1 MIILKHI
8 TIQRFRLLREVSL
21 HFPQRGSILIA
32 GQNESGKSA
41 LVESIYFALYGQ
53 PLASTR
59 LDDLILY
66 GASDASVTLTLAVG
80 STELTVTRALER
92 NKSDRERHDAR
103 QSVRLL
109 VQKPGMP
116 EEEAITGLSA
126 ANRRIIHEL
135 GGLDAESLRNSCL
148 LEQKGLTRLEQ
159 LPGRAREETLRKLL
173 GLESLL
179 RLSSQFTIT
188 PRDELLL
195 QEARDRFA
203 LARMQASIPEA
214 SARLADCEA
223 ALDAVTLL
231 DELAEIDQQEEEATE
246 QLLTLEHIR
255 STRSELKAR
264 QLRVAMLRK
273 AEATLG
279 DIIDAYEAMAQAR
292 RDLPEFDRQLAELDR
307 REREELPA
315 LEQRVADLADLTRSF
330 GTLERMS
337 NDLLSSIHALK
348 ELEQEAS
355 AYHTLQ
361 STLTSLQE
369 QISATRQQEEQVQQQ
384 ISELQEQRR
393 AARPALEERQ
403 RRLRSLAEQHAALQ
417 QDAQRLNQQDSGRQ
431 QADQNSRQLAR
442 LRSDLAAAEQEQ
454 TRLAGEIQQ
463 QEAQIAESRQQQEA
477 QQARVRQQRARKLL
491 EEWQRLKNQA
501 NTLSGVEQKVMA
513 VHRQQEQFTLAAFA
527 ARRKLTA
534 WLIGLV
540 VCAALVIFGLAGAAT
555 ELLQQATI
563 IALAAVV
570 LALAGGGGAY
580 WCWQNYR
587 KARDEKNIIEQQVQQ
602 TIKQVGGLV
611 AERESLMR
619 QGASFDALNLL
630 EQELRNLGSPVPRT
644 HEEASAMLR
653 QLPVPAES
661 GAESDLAEIQKR
673 LARQGEALTGLQ
685 NRQNQLGETVNSL
698 RQQYSRLEE
707 QRKEQGWDDIEQRLQ
722 AERDGHTQKRH
733 QLLAALGQ
741 EGLPIPPGATQAS
754 RIPGDDIDDASIAR
768 VIADSIAA
776 TEEEIA
782 LLDGKQQTIDELN
795 AQLQAVREKR
805 ASLLA
810 EQRSLEERQARFQ
823 NEGPEQ
829 QIARARQQ
837 QAALRAALQNLQDSL
852 RERVR
857 SLGVPFGQ
865 TAISNA
871 ETTARKQLEALHI
884 ALGGKIELESR
895 RNAASALLKDRQDTL
910 SEYYKQLAR
919 YSNSLGSWIIPPNP
933 MASALTAL
941 RDRCRQELEAINESA
956 IEKEFETL
964 THQENAARA
973 KIELCRHDIEQA
985 QSRIAALLVQHSRPT
1000 PKSFTRG
1007 EIAVVWPLIE
1017 QYSRQDRNRL
1027 EAERDIRAQ
1036 ELRQIEQQE
1045 QQLSQQLGTGGEK
1058 LDLRSAEQR
1067 LQQQERSYQTRTYA
1081 SRLIRAV
1088 DERLIRKMLPRTEY
1102 YMQQILP
1109 QLTGGRYHDVELTTE
1124 PEEGAISGGP
1134 IQLRVWETAA
1144 EQYIPKTA
1152 LSGGAADQLS
1162 LALRLAF
1169 AVASLPRELAAAPGF
1184 LLLDEPLSSFDRDR
1198 ARSLVDVVTGDL
1210 LDQHFEQILF
1220 ISYSSAFDPAMFP
1233 YHIYMDNGL
1242 IVDSNLPPVPALPV
1256 PASNGNGN
1264 GNGNDNGHTLT
1275 RNEDS
1280 GLSEETAKIAVPA
1293 FTGEG

>member
-66 GASDASVTLTLAVG
+66 GASDASVTLILSVG
-80 STELTVTRALER
+80 STEITVTRTLER
-92 NKSDRERHDAR
+92 NSSDRERRDAR

-109 VQKPGMP
+109 VQKSGMP
-116 EEEAITGLSA
+116 EEEAITSLNA

-148 LEQKGLTRLEQ
+148 LEQKGLARLEQ
-159 LPGRAREETLRKLL
+159 LSGRAREDTLRKLL

-179 RLSSQFTIT
+179 RLSTQFTIT

-203 LARMQASIPEA
+203 LARAQASIPEA

-223 ALDAVTLL
+223 ALDAVTVL

-255 STRSELKAR
+255 STRGELKAR
-264 QLRVAMLRK
+264 QQRITTLRK

-279 DIIDAYEAMAQAR
+279 DIIAAYEAMAQAR
-292 RDLPEFDRQLAELDR
+292 RDLPKFDRQLAELER

-348 ELEQEAS
+348 ELEQEAG
-355 AYHTLQ
+355 AYQTLA
-361 STLTSLQE
+361 SLQE
-369 QISATRQQEEQVQQQ
+369 QISATLQQEEQLQQQ
-384 ISELQEQRR
+384 ISELQKQRR

-403 RRLRSLAEQHAALQ
+403 RRLRGLADQQVTLQ
-417 QDAQRLNQQDSGRQ
+417 QDAQRLSQQDSGRQ
-431 QADQNSRQLAR
+431 QADLNSRQLAQ
-442 LRSDLAAAEQEQ
+442 LCADLAAAEQEQ
-454 TRLAGEIQQ
+454 TRLADEIQQ

-491 EEWQRLKNQA
+491 EEWQRLKAQTNA
-501 NTLSGVEQKVMA
+501 LSGVEQKVMA

-527 ARRKLTA
+527 ARRKLTT

-540 VCAALVIFGLAGAAT
+540 ACVAIVIFGLAGAAA

-563 IALAAVV
+563 TALVAVV
-570 LALAGGGGAY
+570 LALAAAGGAY

-587 KARDEKNIIEQQVQQ
+587 KARDEKNVIEQQVQQ

-619 QGASFDALNLL
+619 QGASIGTLNLL
-630 EQELRNLGSPVPRT
+630 EQELRSLGSPVPRT
-644 HEEASAMLR
+644 GEEAAAMLQ
-653 QLPVPAES
+653 QLAAPAES
-661 GAESDLAEIQKR
+661 GGESDLAEIQKR
-673 LARQGEALTGLQ
+673 LARQDETLTGLR
-685 NRQNQLGETVNSL
+685 NRHNQLGETISSL

-707 QRKEQGWDDIEQRLQ
+707 QRKEQGWDNIEQRLQ
-722 AERDGHTQKRH
+722 AERDALTQKRH

-741 EGLPIPPGATQAS
+741 EGLPIPLTATEQAS
-754 RIPGDDIDDASIAR
+754 RTPGNDIDDASIAR
-768 VIADSIAA
+768 IIADSISA
-776 TEEEIA
+776 TAQEIA

-795 AQLQAVREKR
+795 AQLQAAREKR
-805 ASLLA
+805 VSLLA

-823 NEGPEQ
+823 NEAPEQ
-829 QIARARQQ
+829 QITRARQQ

-871 ETTARKQLEALHI
+871 EATARKQLEALHI

-895 RNAASALLKDRQDTL
+895 RDAANALLKDRQDTL
-910 SEYYKQLAR
+910 SEYYQQLAR

-941 RDRCRQELEAINESA
+941 RARCQQELEAINESA

-985 QSRIAALLVQHSRPT
+985 QSRIAALLVQHNRPA
-1000 PKSFTRG
+1000 PKSFTRS

-1027 EAERDIRAQ
+1027 EAERDIRTQ
-1036 ELRQIEQQE
+1036 ELRLVEQQE
-1045 QQLSQQLGTGGEK
+1045 QQLSQQLQTGGEK
-1058 LDLRSAEQR
+1058 LDLRSAEQL
-1067 LQQQERSYQTRTYA
+1067 LQQQERSYQTRIYA

-1088 DERLIRKMLPRTEY
+1088 DERLMHKMLPRIEY

-1242 IVDSNLPPVPALPV
+1242 IVDSNLPAVPALPV
-1256 PASNGNGN
+1256 SASNGSGSGRVAAPARNG
-1264 GNGNDNGHTLT
+1264 D
-1275 RNEDS
+1275 EA
-1280 GLSEETAKIAVPA
+1280 LSEETAKIAVPA

>member
-21 HFPQRGSILIA
+21 RFPQRGSILIA

-66 GASDASVTLTLAVG
+66 GASDASVTLILSVG
-80 STELTVTRALER
+80 STEITVTRTLER
-92 NKSDRERHDAR
+92 NNSDRERRDAR

-116 EEEAITGLSA
+116 EEEAITSLSA

-135 GGLDAESLRNSCL
+135 GGLDAECLRNSCL
-148 LEQKGLTRLEQ
+148 LEQKGLARLEQ
-159 LPGRAREETLRKLL
+159 LPGRAREDTLRKLL

-179 RLSSQFTIT
+179 LLSSQFTVT

-195 QEARDRFA
+195 HQARDRFA
-203 LARMQASIPEA
+203 LAQAQASIPEA

-255 STRSELKAR
+255 STRGELKAR
-264 QLRVAMLRK
+264 QQRVATLRK

-279 DIIDAYEAMAQAR
+279 DIIAAYEAMAQAR
-292 RDLPEFDRQLAELDR
+292 RDLPEFDRQLAELER

-348 ELEQEAS
+348 ELEQEAG

-361 STLTSLQE
+361 STLASLQE
-369 QISATRQQEEQVQQQ
+369 QISATLQQEEQLQQQ
-384 ISELQEQRR
+384 ISELQEQHR

-403 RRLRSLAEQHAALQ
+403 RRLLGLAEQQAALQ
-417 QDAQRLNQQDSGRQ
+417 QNAQRLSQQDSGRQ
-431 QADQNSRQLAR
+431 QADLNSRQLAQ
-442 LRSDLAAAEQEQ
+442 LRADLAAAEQEQ
-454 TRLAGEIQQ
+454 TRLADEIQQ
-463 QEAQIAESRQQQEA
+463 QEAQIADSRQQQEA
-477 QQARVRQQRARKLL
+477 QQATVRQQRARKLL
-491 EEWQRLKNQA
+491 EEWQRLKAQTNA
-501 NTLSGVEQKVMA
+501 LNGVEQKVMA

-527 ARRKLTA
+527 ARRKLTT

-540 VCAALVIFGLAGAAT
+540 ACVAIAIFGLAGAAA

-563 IALAAVV
+563 TALVAVV
-570 LALAGGGGAY
+570 LALAAAGGAY

-587 KARDEKNIIEQQVQQ
+587 KARDEKNVIEQQVQQ

-619 QGASFDALNLL
+619 QGASIGTLNLL
-630 EQELRNLGSPVPRT
+630 EQELRSLGSPVPRT
-644 HEEASAMLR
+644 GEEATAMLQ
-653 QLPVPAES
+653 QLAAPAES
-661 GAESDLAEIQKR
+661 GGESDLAEIQKR
-673 LARQGEALTGLQ
+673 LARQDETLTGLR
-685 NRQNQLGETVNSL
+685 NRQNQLSETISSL

-707 QRKEQGWDDIEQRLQ
+707 QRKEQGWDNIEQRVQ
-722 AERDGHTQKRH
+722 AERDALTQKRH

-741 EGLPIPPGATQAS
+741 EGLPIPLAATQQAS
-754 RIPGDDIDDASIAR
+754 RSPGNDIDDASIAR
-768 VIADSIAA
+768 IIADSIAA
-776 TEEEIA
+776 TAQEIA

-795 AQLQAVREKR
+795 VQLQAAREKR

-823 NEGPEQ
+823 NEAPEQ

-871 ETTARKQLEALHI
+871 EATARKQLEALHI

-895 RNAASALLKDRQDTL
+895 RDAANALLKDRQDTL
-910 SEYYKQLAR
+910 SEYYQQLAR

-941 RDRCRQELEAINESA
+941 RARCRQELEAINESA

-985 QSRIAALLVQHSRPT
+985 QRRIAALLVQHNRPT
-1000 PKSFTRG
+1000 PKSFTRS

-1036 ELRQIEQQE
+1036 ELRQVEQQE
-1045 QQLSQQLGTGGEK
+1045 QQLSQQLQTGGEK
-1058 LDLRSAEQR
+1058 LDLHSAEQL
-1067 LQQQERSYQTRTYA
+1067 LQQQERSYQTRIYA

-1088 DERLIRKMLPRTEY
+1088 DERLMHKMLPRIEY

-1124 PEEGAISGGP
+1124 PQEGAISGGP

-1242 IVDSNLPPVPALPV
+1242 IVDSNLPAVPASV
-1256 PASNGNGN
+1256 SASNGNGN
-1264 GNGNDNGHTLT
+1264 SNGHVPA
-1275 RNEDS
+1275 RNGDGES
-1280 GLSEETAKIAVPA
+1280 GEETAKIAVPA

>member
-80 STELTVTRALER
+80 STELTVTRTLER
-92 NKSDRERHDAR
+92 SNSDRERRDAR

-148 LEQKGLTRLEQ
+148 LEQKGLARLEQ

-195 QEARDRFA
+195 QEARDRFS
-203 LARMQASIPEA
+203 LARTQASIPEA

-231 DELAEIDQQEEEATE
+231 DELAEIDLQEEEATE

-255 STRSELKAR
+255 STRGELKAR
-264 QLRVAMLRK
+264 QQRVATLRK

-279 DIIDAYEAMAQAR
+279 DIIAAYEAMAQAR
-292 RDLPEFDRQLAELDR
+292 RDLPEFDRQLAELER

-369 QISATRQQEEQVQQQ
+369 QISATRQQEEELQQQ

-393 AARPALEERQ
+393 AARPVLEERL
-403 RRLRSLAEQHAALQ
+403 RRLRRLAEQHVALQ
-417 QDAQRLNQQDSGRQ
+417 QDAQRLSQQDSGRQ
-431 QADQNSRQLAR
+431 QADQNSRQLAQ

-454 TRLAGEIQQ
+454 TRLADEIQQ
-463 QEAQIAESRQQQEA
+463 QEAQLAESRQQQEA

-501 NTLSGVEQKVMA
+501 NALSGVEQKVMA

-527 ARRKLTA
+527 ARRKLTI

-540 VCAALVIFGLAGAAT
+540 ACVALVIFGLAGAAA

-570 LALAGGGGAY
+570 LALAAGGGAY

-619 QGASFDALNLL
+619 QGASIDALNLL
-630 EQELRNLGSPVPRT
+630 ERELRNLGSPVPRT
-644 HEEASAMLR
+644 HEEANAMLQ
-653 QLPVPAES
+653 QLASAPTES

-673 LARQGEALTGLQ
+673 LTRQGEALNGLR
-685 NRQNQLGETVNSL
+685 NRQNQLGEAISSL
-698 RQQYSRLEE
+698 REQYSRLEE
-707 QRKEQGWDDIEQRLQ
+707 LRKEQGWDNIEQRLQ
-722 AERDGHTQKRH
+722 AERDAHVQKRH
-733 QLLAALGQ
+733 QLLAVLGQ
-741 EGLPIPPGATQAS
+741 EGLPIPSGTTSASQA
-754 RIPGDDIDDASIAR
+754 PGDDIDDASIAR
-768 VIADSIAA
+768 VIANSVAA
-776 TEEEIA
+776 AEEEIA
-782 LLDGKQQTIDELN
+782 VLDGKQQTIDELN
-795 AQLQAVREKR
+795 EQLQAAREKR

-810 EQRSLEERQARFQ
+810 EQGSLEERQARFQ
-823 NEGPEQ
+823 SEGPEQ

-837 QAALRAALQNLQDSL
+837 QAALRAALQKLQDSL

-871 ETTARKQLEALHI
+871 EATARKQLEALHI

-895 RNAASALLKDRQDTL
+895 RDAANALLKDRQDTL
-910 SEYYKQLAR
+910 SEYYQQLAR

-941 RDRCRQELEAINESA
+941 RARCRQELEAINESA

-985 QSRIAALLVQHSRPT
+985 QRRIAALLVQHNRPT
-1000 PKSFTRG
+1000 PKSFTRS

-1242 IVDSNLPPVPALPV
+1242 IVDSNLPLVPALPA
-1256 PASNGNGN
+1256 PAPVSNGNGN
-1264 GNGNDNGHTLT
+1264 GNGHPPT

-1293 FTGEG
+1293 FTVFL